1 VVTRRT
7 QQKAQKASKAA
18 VNASSSTRAGTTA
31 GRDKTCPKKPYASCR
46 RPEYGTGQVE
56 KVWQKAKHRV
66 DGKVRDPN
74 TGKVLKW
81 NKSKPRTGQWD
92 MGHKKNH
99 KYSKLKKK
107 YMGGKITTDQF
118 RKEYQNP
125 NNYHPEDCLENQG
138 HGHE

>member
-1 VVTRRT
+1 VPKSSG
-7 QQKAQKASKAA
+7 KAKKAAKASRQAQNSTKAGKK
-18 VNASSSTRAGTTA
+18 AG
-31 GRDKTCPKKPYASCR
+31 KTKSCPKKPYASCR
-46 RPEYGTGQVE
+46 RPDYGKDQVQN
-56 KVWQKAKHRV
+56 VWDAARHRL

-74 TGKVLKW
+74 TGKVLRW
-81 NKSKPRTGQWD
+81 TKSKPRTGQWD
-92 MGHKKNH
+92 MGHKKNK

-107 YMGGKITTDQF
+107 YMDGKITTDQF